1 MDCVLCKAT
10 TKPSARRLVRS
21 SRNEHLKVILE
32 EFVAEVYSDSVSV
45 MLPPHSWLCRTCARN
60 LEKLKSLRDELNR
73 KEAELRGQVNAV
85 GKLCGLDVQVQRVEG
100 DMNHQNVRA

>member
-10 TKPSARRLVRS
+10 SKPATRHLVHS
-21 SRNEHLKVILE
+21 SRNEHLRVILE
-32 EFVAEVYSDSVSV
+32 EFVTEFYPDSVSV
-45 MLPPHSWLCRTCARN
+45 MLPPHSRPCARN

-73 KEAELRGQVNAV
+73 KEAELRGQVNVV
-85 GKLCGLDVQVQRVEG
+85 GKLHGLDVQVQRVKG